1 MTPEERK
8 DWERRLA
15 IMRGQQLAS
24 SGPLADPILGRTEGS
39 ILQSHGLSPNLGLI
53 NPDRDRVVL
62 DYLESKR
69 PLPTR
74 PPWGQR
80 RGEDALTFQDY
91 GSRLTGATT
100 PDPSAIPTTRALTDR
115 PIDPLALSTSQ
126 IPTIPS
132 ATGGLSAADVAELQA
147 LQGKWGGRMDAHAF
161 ATGTTSRRRSFD
173 SGLGK
178 LGIGSTIK
186 DDFQTIEHG
195 EWKFTYHKNPQTG
208 KWTVIGASPKW
219 ERKSWATYEDTNG
232 RERFKEGP
240 YFGRLVSE
248 VAGQPMVEKE
258 EKPEFTELADGRKYW
273 VTGPKAGQLVL
284 DKDLKKPL
292 DPTPDIKEH
301 EYGEGIL
308 SEMAKVG
315 KEKGY
320 QSPEY
325 LALKDQYERFRVG
338 TRGDV
343 GTSIENFEKLKELER
358 EADNIKS
365 IYGENSQQYKNAKTN
380 ADFFRKETFGTTQT
394 TYKPE
399 PRMFI
404 NNETGDRIPGFI
416 SYERRDG
423 NMVPIYKNMDNEV
436 ITNVT
441 PIPPA
446 QMTTTMNEWLQSNP
460 TVRKFMG
467 EGVTSQFESVISV
480 EQFSG
485 LLKDLNR
492 LGAGTTGLRGWAIE
506 SIGGY
511 VGQFSPVLEEGL
523 ARGLGGI
530 SSQDAAAF
538 RNDLRL
544 AVIDLIPE
552 YTGEESNRIT
562 DSERRIAQEAS
573 RLLDVGASEVQ
584 IRQALMN
591 VLELKLVDE
600 MRGWMVNG
608 YEPKRNLA
616 NYDRDLDIWTIDNT
630 MVDELGEWLWSR
642 GYREKEAK
650 RAINRLVSMQIQL
663 KQTLLYKKLTKQRQ
677 RK

>member
-39 ILQSHGLSPNLGLI
+39 ILQSHGLPPNLGLI
-53 NPDRDRVVL
+53 NQDRDRVVL

-248 VAGQPMVEKE
+248 VAGLPQVEKE
-258 EKPEFTELADGRKYW
+258 
-273 VTGPKAGQLVL
+273 VV
-284 DKDLKKPL
+284 
-292 DPTPDIKEH
+292 PTPDIKEH

-573 RLLDVGASEVQ
+573 RLLDVGASEIQ

-608 YEPKRNLA
+608 MEPKRNLA
-616 NYDRDLDIWTIDNT
+616 NFDSDLDIWVIDNK
-630 MVDELGEWLWSR
+630 MVHDLGEWLFYR
-642 GYREKEAK
+642 GGYREQEAK
-650 RAINRLVSMQIQL
+650 RAINRMISIQIQL
-663 KQTLLYKKLTKQRQ
+663 KQTLLYTKLKQ
-677 RK
+677 

>member
-1 MTPEERK
+1 MPWYDFLSEDEKERIRQGMLAGNVSLQPQVSDGSLQPLVSGSLFGPDLVTGLTPSPAVTPALQ
-8 DWERRLA
+8 RLA
-15 IMRGQQLAS
+15 
-24 SGPLADPILGRTEGS
+24 
-39 ILQSHGLSPNLGLI
+39 
-53 NPDRDRVVL
+53 
-62 DYLESKR
+62 
-69 PLPTR
+69 
-74 PPWGQR
+74 
-80 RGEDALTFQDY
+80 
-91 GSRLTGATT
+91 
-100 PDPSAIPTTRALTDR
+100 DR

-132 ATGGLSAADVAELQA
+132 ATGGLSAADVAEIQA
-147 LQGKWGGRMDAHAF
+147 LQAKWGGWMDAQAY
-161 ATGTTSRRRSFD
+161 ATGTQSRRRSFE

-208 KWTVIGASPKW
+208 KWSVIAASPKW
-219 ERKSWATYEDTNG
+219 EPKSWATYEDANG

-273 VTGPKAGQLVL
+273 VTGPKAGQLVR

-573 RLLDVGASEVQ
+573 RLLDVGASEIQ

-663 KQTLLYKKLTKQRQ
+663 KQTLLYKQLTKQRQ

>member
-1 MTPEERK
+1 MPWYDFLPEDEKERI
-8 DWERRLA
+8 RRGML
-15 IMRGQQLAS
+15 GENVSLQPQVSDVSLQPPV
-24 SGPLADPILGRTEGS
+24 SGSLFG
-39 ILQSHGLSPNLGLI
+39 PNLVTGLTPSPAVTPALGEI
-53 NPDRDRVVL
+53 TPKVDQFGAAVT
-62 DYLESKR
+62 
-69 PLPTR
+69 PTA
-74 PPWGQR
+74 QR
-80 RGEDALTFQDY
+80 
-91 GSRLTGATT
+91 
-100 PDPSAIPTTRALTDR
+100 LTDR

-147 LQGKWGGRMDAHAF
+147 LQNKWGGRMDAHAF

-284 DKDLKKPL
+284 DKDLKKPPT
-292 DPTPDIKEH
+292 PTPDIKEH

-315 KEKGY
+315 KKLGY
-320 QSPEY
+320 QSDEY
-325 LALKDQYERFRVG
+325 QDLKRQYEDFRVR

-343 GTSIENFEKLKELER
+343 GAKIDNFEKLKELER
-358 EADNIKS
+358 EANNIKS
-365 IYGENSQQYKNAKTN
+365 IYGENSQQFKNAKANT
-380 ADFFRKETFGTTQT
+380 DFFRKETFGTTQT
-394 TYKPE
+394 QYKPE
-399 PRMFI
+399 PKMFI
-404 NNETGDRIPGFI
+404 DNATGEQIAGFI
-416 SYERRDG
+416 QYERRNG
-423 NMVPIYKNMDNEV
+423 NMVPVYKNMNIEALD
-436 ITNVT
+436 NVT

-446 QMTTTMNEWLQSNP
+446 QMTTTMDEWLQSNP
-460 TVRKFMG
+460 AVRKYMG
-467 EGVTSQFESVISV
+467 EGVTGQFESTISI
-480 EQFSG
+480 EQFAD
-485 LLKDLNR
+485 LLGELKR
-492 LGAGTTGLRGWAIE
+492 LGAGATGLKGWAIE
-506 SIGGY
+506 NIGGY
-511 VGQFSPVLEEGL
+511 VGQFSPVLEEGF
-523 ARGLGGI
+523 ARGLGGVTAA
-530 SSQDAAAF
+530 DAAAF

-544 AVIDLIPE
+544 AVIDLIPD
-552 YTGEESNRIT
+552 YAGEESGRIT
-562 DSERRIAQEAS
+562 DSERTIAEQSTRLVEA
-573 RLLDVGASEVQ
+573 GASEVQ

-608 YEPKRNLA
+608 MEPKRNLA
-616 NYDRDLDIWTIDNT
+616 NFDSDLDIWVIDNK
-630 MVDELGEWLWSR
+630 MVHDLGEWLFYR
-642 GYREKEAK
+642 GGYREQEAK
-650 RAINRLVSMQIQL
+650 RAINRMISIQIQL
-663 KQTLLYKKLTKQRQ
+663 KQTLLYTKLKQ
-677 RK
+677 